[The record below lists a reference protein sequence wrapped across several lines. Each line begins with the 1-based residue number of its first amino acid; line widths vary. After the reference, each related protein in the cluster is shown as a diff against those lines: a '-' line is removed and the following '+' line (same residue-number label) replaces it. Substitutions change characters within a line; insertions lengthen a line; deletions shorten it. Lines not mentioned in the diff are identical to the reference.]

1 MPDFFAFPVSAVP
14 FTTDPFPL
22 GNNVIV
28 FAPFWANIGPGGS
41 IVFAG
46 TDDSTLLQRANGYI
60 NDAFPCQAEF
70 SATGIFI
77 ATYTKVV
84 AVGGTQVC
92 ITCNHCCVYKEIVH

>member
-1 MPDFFAFPVSAVP
+1 MPGVFAFRAVP

-22 GNNVIV
+22 GTDVRV
-28 FAPFWANIGPGGS
+28 FAPFWANIGSGGS

-46 TDDSTLLQRANGYI
+46 TDDNMLLQRANGYI

-70 SATGIFI
+70 SATGLFL

-92 ITCNHCCVYKEIVH
+92 ITCNNNTN